1 MGLYASLIRPLAFLL
16 DPETVHHFALRLIAS
31 GRISS
36 PSYYDGRMAQNLFG
50 VDFPNPLGLAAGFD
64 KNAQAVERWAGLGFG
79 FAEVGTITHLPQPG
93 NDRPRLFRL
102 PTDRALI
109 NRMGFNNDGAEAI
122 ATRLAQAHPTIPIGI
137 NLGKSKVI
145 ELARAPED
153 YRESFRLLQSFGAYF
168 VVNVSSPNTPGL
180 RSLQERGPLLDIIDA
195 IREVAEVPLFV
206 KVSPDL
212 EPPALDEVVEVARER
227 RLTGLIATNT
237 TISRPVA
244 SAEAGGLS
252 GAPLRELAN
261 RATAQI
267 ARSAPELVLIAA
279 GGIFNGDDL
288 YEKISLGA
296 HLAQIYTGWVYG
308 GPGAVPRILRELA
321 MRMDREGIAG
331 LSALRG
337 AAL

>member
-16 DPETVHHFALRLIAS
+16 DPETVHHFALRVIAS
-31 GRISS
+31 GWVSS
-36 PSYYDGRMAQNLFG
+36 PRYYDERMRQTLFG

-64 KNAQAVERWAGLGFG
+64 KNAHAIERWAGLGFG
-79 FAEVGTITHLPQPG
+79 FAEVGTITRLPQPG

-102 PTDRALI
+102 PADRALI
-109 NRMGFNNDGAEAI
+109 NRMGFNNEGAEAI
-122 ATRLAQAHPTIPIGI
+122 AARLAQSHPTIPIGV
-137 NLGKSKVI
+137 NLGKSKAT

-153 YRESFRLLQSFGAYF
+153 YRESFRLLRSFGAYF

-180 RSLQERGPLLDIIDA
+180 RSLQERGPLLEIIDA
-195 IREVAEVPLFV
+195 IRAVAEVPLFV

-212 EPPALDEVVEVARER
+212 EPAALDEVIEVAQER
-227 RLTGLIATNT
+227 GLTGLIATNT
-237 TISRPVA
+237 TLSRPA
-244 SAEAGGLS
+244 PSPEAGGLS

-261 RATAQI
+261 RSTAQI

-279 GGIFNGDDL
+279 GGIFNGDDV

-321 MRMDREGIAG
+321 KRMDREGLAG
-331 LSALRG
+331 LSDLRG